1 MRSGLALVDKPLGIS
16 SHAVVALARKA
27 LDTKKVGHAGTLD
40 PDATGLL
47 VLGIGVGTRLLTFC
61 VGMDKTYQAVMR
73 LGYGT
78 TTDDAQGERIEGGG
92 KSLDTCTPAA
102 IDQAVQLFR
111 GDIQQ
116 IPSSFSAIKVDGRR
130 SYQRARAG
138 EEVSLAAR
146 GVRISV
152 LERGEIR
159 SGQGLLDIELSVECS
174 SGTYIRALARDIG
187 DQLGVGGHLVAL
199 RRTAVGPFSVAD
211 AMSSAEITQEGIID
225 LAASA
230 SLIMPTV
237 TLSRP
242 ARDDISHGRA
252 VPCADW
258 PQGQPVAAV
267 DATSGDLVAVV
278 ECRGGFSRILMGVP
292 NS

>member
-1 MRSGLALVDKPLGIS
+1 M
-16 SHAVVALARKA
+16 
-27 LDTKKVGHAGTLD
+27 GHAGTLD

-78 TTDDAQGERIEGGG
+78 TTDDAQGERVDGGG
-92 KSLDTCTPAA
+92 RSLDTCTPVA
-102 IDQAVQLFR
+102 IDQVMESFR

-116 IPSSFSAIKVDGRR
+116 IPSAFSAIKVDGRR
-130 SYQRARAG
+130 SYKRARAG

-146 GVRISV
+146 GVTISV

-159 SGQGLLDIELSVECS
+159 AGEGWLDVELSVECS

-187 DQLGVGGHLVAL
+187 FQLGVGGHLVAL
-199 RRTAVGPFSVAD
+199 RRSSVGPFSVAD
-211 AMSSAEITQEGIID
+211 AMASEEIRPEGIIN
-225 LAASA
+225 LATSA

-237 TLSRP
+237 FLSEQ
-242 ARDDISHGRA
+242 ARDDISHGRT

-267 DATSGDLVAVV
+267 DTTSGDLVAVV
-278 ECRGGFSRILMGVP
+278 ECGGGFSRILMGVP
-292 NS
+292 HS